1 VKRRTI
7 KPLNISNIK
16 CYNNTRMTSLTK
28 KGNVILSCKVG
39 QIIKGRFVIEA
50 KKNEM
55 KLSVP
60 LQNSL
65 MFI

>member
-1 VKRRTI
+1 
-7 KPLNISNIK
+7 
-16 CYNNTRMTSLTK
+16 MTSLTK